1 MFHQRL
7 GLPARPVVAGAIEA
21 IVAERLLRL
30 DARSRLV
37 VEIAALL
44 VRDLD
49 PAMLAAALRWDQW
62 TVAAALE
69 RGQADN
75 LLIAGPGVA
84 VPRFAHALIRG
95 AVRVQIGVERR
106 RALHARLAW
115 ALERR
120 PDAAARPDELAH
132 YWWEAG
138 VAARSRVYDER
149 AGDAALTVN
158 AADAAAAHYLR
169 AQAASEPGSP
179 GERRLATK
187 LTNLATLEGEVRSN
201 S

>member
-1 MFHQRL
+1 MFNQRL

-21 IVAERLLRL
+21 IVAERLMRL
-30 DARSRLV
+30 DSRSRLV
-37 VEIAALL
+37 VEVAALL

-49 PAMLAAALRWDQW
+49 PAMLAAALGWSRR

-69 RGQADN
+69 RGRADN
-75 LLIAGPGVA
+75 LLVA
-84 VPRFAHALIRG
+84 TAATGRPRFAHALIQG
-95 AVRVQIGVERR
+95 AIRAQIGSERR
-106 RALHARLAW
+106 RTLHARLAS

-138 VAARSRVYDER
+138 VAARSRIYDER

-158 AADAAAAHYLR
+158 ASDAAASHYRR
-169 AQAASEPGSP
+169 AQAASESGSP
-179 GERRLATK
+179 GERRLAHK
-187 LTNLATLEGEVRSN
+187 LTNLLSLER
-201 S
+201 